1 MNSSSAPRAVAMFGV
16 CAALAVFAGGR
27 ALAERRDTRT
37 TVSIWRGGGGA
48 TYGGGEGGGAGA
60 FISHRRDVEI
70 GADGAVRFVGVAV
83 GMDAA
88 TVEVHSVTDPAGT
101 SVVEQRF
108 STNLATPE
116 ALLARQVGKPV
127 TVVLAQGEVR
137 GVLRAVSLDAL
148 VIETAGKSIEIIR
161 RGEHVVD
168 IKLGAASLD
177 NEPTLEWKLAVKKPG
192 KHTLDVSYRTYGL
205 TWAPEYTA
213 VLGDSDRVDFT
224 AWATVRNDTGLDLP
238 ASELTLVSDPGT
250 PAALPGYI
258 AGPGRAPVSFKIARA
273 VDLRTGTALQ
283 VELAPR
289 RSGARARRVSVFEAS
304 GDQTSYQPL
313 SDCYGYMPTPTGV
326 RTEQM
331 LELDS
336 VGPVLPEGN
345 VRVFRRGDGGGLTIV
360 GEDLLRVN
368 PRTGAV
374 RVRAGVAPEV
384 SGERRQLDCRVDPG
398 GRSLRERVEIRV
410 ENKGKTAVDVVVREY
425 LYRWSNWRI
434 EQEDEKGAGAG
445 GNAYEWR
452 KKLKAGE
459 SRTLSYTVV
468 YTW

>member
-1 MNSSSAPRAVAMFGV
+1 MLFGLG
-16 CAALAVFAGGR
+16 AALAVFAGGR
-27 ALAERRDTRT
+27 ALAERRDSRT
-37 TVSIWRGGGGA
+37 TVSIWRGGGA
-48 TYGGGEGGGAGA
+48 TYGGGGGGGAGA

-70 GADGAVRFVGVAV
+70 GADGVVRFAGVAA

-108 STNLATPE
+108 SANLATPE

-148 VIETAGKSIEIIR
+148 VVETAGKGLEIIR

-168 IKLGAASLD
+168 IKLGAASFD
-177 NEPTLEWKLAVKKPG
+177 DQPTLAWKLAVKKPG

-213 VLGDSDRVDFT
+213 VLGDGDVVDFT

-238 ASELTLVSDPGT
+238 ASELTLVSDAGSP
-250 PAALPGYI
+250 PALAGYI
-258 AGPGRAPVSFKIARA
+258 AGAARAPVSFKIARP
-273 VDLRTGTALQ
+273 VDLATGAALQ

-289 RSGARARRVSVFEAS
+289 RSGVRARRVSVFEAS

-331 LELDS
+331 LELAAA
-336 VGPVLPEGN
+336 GPVLPEGT
-345 VRVFRRGDGGGLTIV
+345 VRVFRRAPTGGLTIV
-360 GEDLLRVN
+360 GEDQLRVN
-368 PRTGAV
+368 PRSGVV

-410 ENKGKTAVDVVVREY
+410 ENKGKTATDVVVREY

-434 EQEDEKGAGAG
+434 DQEDEKGAGAG

-452 KKLKAGE
+452 RKLKAGE

-468 YTW
+468 YAW

>member
-1 MNSSSAPRAVAMFGV
+1 MNSSSAQR
-16 CAALAVFAGGR
+16 AALVAGLGAAIAVFAGGR

-37 TVSIWRGGGGA
+37 TISIWRGGGA
-48 TYGGGEGGGAGA
+48 TYGGVGAGASA
-60 FISHRRDVEI
+60 FISHRRDVDI
-70 GADGAVRFVGVAV
+70 GGDGAVRFAGVAA

-88 TVEVHSVTDPAGT
+88 TVEVHSLTDPAGT

-108 STNLATPE
+108 SSNLATPE
-116 ALLARQVGKPV
+116 ALLSRQVGKPV

-148 VIETAGKSIEIIR
+148 VVETADKSLEIIR

-168 IKLGAASLD
+168 IKLGAASFD

-192 KHTLDVSYRTYGL
+192 KHTIDVSYRTYGL

-213 VLGDSDRVDFT
+213 VLGDGDAVDFT

-238 ASELTLVSDPGT
+238 ASELTLVSDTGT
-250 PAALPGYI
+250 PPASPGYV
-258 AGPGRAPVSFKIARA
+258 AGPARAAVSFKVGRA
-273 VDLRTGTALQ
+273 VDLAAGTALQ

-289 RSGARARRVSVFEAS
+289 RTGVKARRVHVFEAS

-313 SDCYGYMPTPTGV
+313 SDCYGYMPAPAGV

-331 LELDS
+331 LEVAGS
-336 VGPVLPEGN
+336 GPVLPEGN
-345 VRVFRRGDGGGLTIV
+345 VRVFRRGAGGGLTIV
-360 GEDLLRVN
+360 GEDQLRVN
-368 PRTGAV
+368 PKTGVV
-374 RVRAGVAPEV
+374 RVRAGVAPEI
-384 SGERRQLDCRVDPG
+384 SGERKQLDCRPDPG

-410 ENKGKTAVDVVVREY
+410 ENKSKTPSDVVVREY
-425 LYRWSNWRI
+425 MYRWSNWRI
-434 EQEDEKGAGAG
+434 DQEDEKGVGAG

-452 KKLKAGE
+452 VKLKAGA
-459 SRTLSYTVV
+459 SKTLSYTVA